1 MNLLI
6 IKCDINFDVFIIEL
20 FFYKS
25 MLLIY
30 IYVKKYKI

>member
-1 MNLLI
+1 MNLFI
-6 IKCDINFDVFIIEL
+6 IKCDINFDVFIIEF

>member
-6 IKCDINFDVFIIEL
+6 IKCDINFDVFIIE
-20 FFYKS
+20 FFFFKI

-30 IYVKKYKI
+30 MYVKKI